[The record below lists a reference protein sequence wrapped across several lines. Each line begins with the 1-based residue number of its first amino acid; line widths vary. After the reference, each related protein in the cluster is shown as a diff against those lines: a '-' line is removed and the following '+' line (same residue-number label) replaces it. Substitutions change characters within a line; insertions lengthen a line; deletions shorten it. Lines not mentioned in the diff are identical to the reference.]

1 MGLPTTQNHSMNN
14 SSAILPLRGADVWL
28 LKRRT
33 TIDQQAEFERLVAL
47 EWPRFWR
54 FAYRLTG
61 NRDNAE
67 DLLSETLLDAYSCF
81 GRYRGDGFHRWFF
94 KMLANNH
101 VDMVRKAKRRP
112 VESLDTTFSESAGRE
127 LADPTMG
134 PERHVVEA
142 VYSEPVQAAL
152 DSLSLDYRTVVL
164 LCDVEGY
171 DYAEAAGILGIP
183 IGTVRSRLSRGRERL
198 RQALQEAQR

>member
-1 MGLPTTQNHSMNN
+1 
-14 SSAILPLRGADVWL
+14 VWL